1 MSFFP
6 FPSEWVAQVGYCS
19 LSRVPRKRAPQNS
32 KDSQGADQSRIVC
45 PQMAQIV
52 CSGTSRSALVFCYF
66 DLLEGIWLFEIVR
79 VFDGA
84 QNGAVIN
91 YNTLFRVTPWTC
103 GWEFLH
109 ALSGSSAP
117 WALRATSVWR
127 NKRRYRSHTRVTWLM
142 WVMVREAW
150 WPGISLVIVK
160 ISSNSLFFVD
170 L

>member
-1 MSFFP
+1 M
-6 FPSEWVAQVGYCS
+6 G
-19 LSRVPRKRAPQNS
+19 RT
-32 KDSQGADQSRIVC
+32 SRILLSLEFLVKGHPKIPRTHKGQIKAVSC
-45 PQMAQIV
+45 VPKWRRLCVVAAAGQRWLSATLIFCAQ
-52 CSGTSRSALVFCYF
+52 
-66 DLLEGIWLFEIVR
+66 GIWLFEIVR

-91 YNTLFRVTPWTC
+91 YNTLSWVTPWTS
-103 GWEFLH
+103 GREFLH

-142 WVMVREAW
+142 WVMVREDW

-160 ISSNSLFFVD
+160 ISSNSLFF
-170 L
+170 LLIYRWFWK